1 MTDQK
6 IETKQTREYLI
17 TSADVDFEGKIR
29 MSALVNFMI
38 QSAWHHAE
46 HLGWGVNELHAN
58 NMVWVLSGIKVELS
72 SYPEW
77 KEKITVETWPKGLN
91 RLFYLRDFLIYNE
104 KNEIIGKATSNWLMI
119 DIDKRRPKK
128 HLLSNLDEIT
138 SNDKHAIQDYIPS
151 LKFDG
156 ETDRITEFEIR
167 YSNIDINQ
175 HLTTTGYIDF
185 VFDTFTP
192 KFMSRNRPKSITANF
207 LHEVRFGTKV
217 KMLTKTMSADKK
229 TFQLEPVEG
238 GKPFFRGELEF

>member
-1 MTDQK
+1 MTDKKPEIQQ
-6 IETKQTREYLI
+6 TKEYLI

-46 HLGWGVNELHAN
+46 HLGWGVNDLHAN
-58 NMVWVLSGIKVELS
+58 NMAWVLSGIKVELS

-104 KNEIIGKATSNWLMI
+104 KKEIIGKATSNWLTI
-119 DIDKRRPKK
+119 DIDKRRPRM
-128 HLLSNLDEIT
+128 HLLTNIEEIT
-138 SNDKHAIQDYIPS
+138 ANNKHAIKEYIPS
-151 LKFDG
+151 LKFEGDA
-156 ETDRITEFEIR
+156 DKKTEFIVR

-185 VFDTFTP
+185 IFDTFSP
-192 KFMSRNRPKSITANF
+192 EYISSNRPKSLTANF
-207 LHEVRFGTKV
+207 LHEVGFGSHV
-217 KMLTKTMSADKK
+217 NMLTKNISEDKK
-229 TFQLEPVEG
+229 SFQLDLVDG
-238 GKPFFRGELEF
+238 DKPLFRGEMEF